1 MFTVCPKCALT
12 LVVTAADL
20 RVAQGYVRCGRCSN
34 VFNAIV
40 GLSDDRQAKAAQAA
54 ANAQR
59 QATAAA
65 PPPPAPARPAPPP
78 PPDPEPETLQLT
90 DDSATTGE
98 NEAIYAEPEP
108 LDVISETALEFNPTR
123 TDVSQ
128 VFIEPPAPAAG
139 DRTGTFETI
148 VLRADDDSN
157 LLEEDVT
164 PEAPPAPAP
173 KEDEYV
179 DHELRT
185 LAAKIDAETTAA
197 APVARGAGRASSPAS
212 SGQSWRFVSESE
224 QAPASAAPRS
234 APIPEI
240 IESPPEPER
249 TVMTYVWPAA
259 AVVAL
264 LLLGLQAIHH
274 YRHDLAT
281 DPRFTR
287 TLTSLYGKLGIP
299 LVPRWDLTSYEVRQL
314 GASSGAG
321 TQGQLLVRASL
332 KNSATHPLP
341 LPLLRVIV
349 QDRYGNRIAARD
361 VAPRAYAPGA
371 VPEGAQLG
379 AGQRL
384 DTEMT
389 FVDPGQ
395 QAVGFEIDACLPG
408 PDNAIHCA
416 NDVVAAR

>member
-40 GLSDDRQAKAAQAA
+40 GLSDDRQAKAARAA

-59 QATAAA
+59 QAPAAA
-65 PPPPAPARPAPPP
+65 TPPAPRPAPPAPPP
-78 PPDPEPETLQLT
+78 PPPRTPPKQEPPV
-90 DDSATTGE
+90 DDTATTGE
-98 NEAIYAEPEP
+98 NEVIYAEPEP
-108 LDVISETALEFNPTR
+108 MDVLPETALEFNPTA
-123 TDVSQ
+123 TDVSK
-128 VFIEPPAPAAG
+128 VFIEPPATAKG
-139 DRTGTFETI
+139 NHTGTFETI
-148 VLRADDDSN
+148 VLSDDDAA
-157 LLEEDVT
+157 LPEDEIED
-164 PEAPPAPAP
+164 EAAPAPAEEP
-173 KEDEYV
+173 PEEDEYV
-179 DHELRT
+179 DNDMRS
-185 LAAKIDAETTAA
+185 LAAKIDAEAA
-197 APVARGAGRASSPAS
+197 ASSQPARPSASAASRATAPP
-212 SGQSWRFVSESE
+212 RFVSESE
-224 QAPASAAPRS
+224 RAPSVARAAAPEAFP
-234 APIPEI
+234 APPD
-240 IESPPEPER
+240 EPAHPALK
-249 TVMTYVWPAA
+249 YVLPGA
-259 AVVAL
+259 AVAAL
-264 LLLGLQAIHH
+264 LLLATQAIHH

-281 DPRFTR
+281 DPRFNR
-287 TLTSLYGKLGIP
+287 TLTSLYGKLGVS

-321 TQGQLLVRASL
+321 TKGQLLVRASL

-371 VPEGAQLG
+371 VPEGAVLG

-384 DTEMT
+384 DAEMT

-416 NDVVAAR
+416 NDAAGTR